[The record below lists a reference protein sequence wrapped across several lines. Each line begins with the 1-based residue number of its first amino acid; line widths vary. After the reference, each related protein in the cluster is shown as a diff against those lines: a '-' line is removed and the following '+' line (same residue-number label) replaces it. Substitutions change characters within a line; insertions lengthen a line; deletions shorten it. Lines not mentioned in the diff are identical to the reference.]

1 MFLSMVVIRTGE
13 NRFLANGV
21 SPRQRKYL
29 DVLGV
34 SPRVFTDPHVQYGAD
49 PSQEP
54 KSWETAG

>member
-34 SPRVFTDPHVQYGAD
+34 SPRVFTDPHVQYGTD
-49 PSQEP
+49 PTQES
-54 KSWETAG
+54 KSWETTG